1 MDEMFHRQSELIF
14 LKEETHF
21 TKIKPKN
28 ENRSKLVFPF
38 QFGFGR
44 CRCAGVPGTLCPH
57 NKTLI
62 TTTTPS
68 APSAARPSTISPHKS
83 SLGHGGSYRTHRRTV
98 HPPMQVRQLE
108 SANKVNWGPY
118 SYIRLALSSNC
129 PGGDFMRGSKVH

>member
-1 MDEMFHRQSELIF
+1 MYEMFHRQSELFF

-44 CRCAGVPGTLCPH
+44 CQCAGVPVCRAHCAL
-57 NKTLI
+57 

-108 SANKVNWGPY
+108 SANKVNWGHY
-118 SYIRLALSSNC
+118 SWYNWLYPQTALAVIL
-129 PGGDFMRGSKVH
+129 